1 MSENKKKPILLY
13 ITSGHWQ
20 DVGGGQ
26 HDPGAVSGKFVE
38 AKIAQA
44 GCMHLYQ
51 YLLDNRGIL
60 NFRVAYPERDGN
72 GMHLYEHL
80 AEIKE
85 YRKRYRVVVF
95 DWHLNAGGGKG
106 CECHINFGNKYSYE
120 LAKMILEE
128 QKEIGRPWHSYN
140 GTIEA
145 AIHKRKDFIILQG
158 GCPSILFEMGY
169 VDNKV
174 DRKDFDTD
182 REVKQIA
189 EAVGKSMIRYCR
201 KYD

>member
-1 MSENKKKPILLY
+1 MAEKKPILLY

-20 DVGGGQ
+20 LTESGIR
-26 HDPGAVSGKFVE
+26 DPGAVSGDFIE

-44 GCMHLYQ
+44 GCMHLYR

-60 NFRVAYPERDGN
+60 NFKVTYPERNGK
-72 GMHLYEHL
+72 GMHLTEHL

-95 DWHLNAGGGKG
+95 DWHLNAGGGRG
-106 CECHINFGNKYSYE
+106 CECHINSGNKYSYE
-120 LAKMILEE
+120 LAKRILND
-128 QKEIGRPWHSYN
+128 QKEIGRKWHSWN
-140 GTIEA
+140 GTIEP
-145 AIHKRKDFIILQG
+145 AIHKRNDLIILQG

-182 REVKQIA
+182 HEVKQIA
-189 EAVGKSMIRYCR
+189 YAVGKSMIWYCT
-201 KYD
+201 KYN